1 MYPFVA
7 LACLVSL
14 LPSVLVAADQALT
27 LAQITSPTNGTDIL
41 PGETFPFD
49 YRTMGDLNSGVSSYT
64 CTCWYFTGPVEGF
77 QATPYFA
84 TGHLIGAF
92 SLGNYSDLDSDYPS
106 LPSRLTMPYF
116 SVLPGNGEG
125 ESVSNQ
131 PVFIGCMEEYGYD
144 AKQSVGSLMS
154 FCYIQIMYNGTDG
167 N

>member
-14 LPSVLVAADQALT
+14 LPSVLVVADQALT

-92 SLGNYSDLDSDYPS
+92 SLGNYSG
-106 LPSRLTMPYF
+106 MYF
-116 SVLPGNGEG
+116 SSSEK
-125 ESVSNQ
+125 STATISY
-131 PVFIGCMEEYGYD
+131 C
-144 AKQSVGSLMS
+144 S
-154 FCYIQIMYNGTDG
+154 
-167 N
+167 